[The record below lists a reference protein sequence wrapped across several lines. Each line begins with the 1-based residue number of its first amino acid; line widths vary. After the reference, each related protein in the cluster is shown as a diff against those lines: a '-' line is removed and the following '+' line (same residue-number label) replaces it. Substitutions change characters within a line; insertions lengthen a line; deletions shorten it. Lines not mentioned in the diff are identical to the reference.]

1 MSDFVGDDISNG
13 KHIIWRK
20 LYKFCHCRQP
30 AQAVH
35 LKHQTK
41 QPMTSH
47 RKLVVLVVLPGSRL
61 LTMAGPADVFS
72 FAQSMLEAQQGPNF
86 QSYELVIAS
95 AQPGNHIRMNS
106 GADLL
111 VTTSLLDIKRPID
124 TLIITGH
131 NLPEH
136 DPDTDRFYRWLQRKA
151 PAIRRVAGV
160 CVATYVLAKA
170 GLLHNKSATTHWQRY
185 DHFQQ
190 TFPDV
195 KVDTTPFFIKDG
207 NIYTAGGVT
216 SGLDLSLAMVEEDYG
231 RDLALQIAR
240 KLVIHLKRPG
250 NQKQFGSLLPEY
262 ELNSNLVLQLRPWI
276 MEHIAEDLAVERL
289 ATQVHMSARNFARVF
304 LKETGITPAKFIEKI
319 RVELARNYLEN
330 SSLALEEIALK
341 CGLGGLVS
349 MRRTF
354 LRHLDMSPGTYRST
368 FRTVLATD

>member
-1 MSDFVGDDISNG
+1 
-13 KHIIWRK
+13 
-20 LYKFCHCRQP
+20 
-30 AQAVH
+30 
-35 LKHQTK
+35 
-41 QPMTSH
+41 MTQQ
-47 RKLVVLVVLPGSRL
+47 RKLVVIAVLPGSRL

-72 FAQSMLEAQQGPNF
+72 FAQSMLGAQKGPHY
-86 QSYELVIAS
+86 QSYEVLIAG
-95 AQPGNHIRMNS
+95 AVPGNRIPMNS
-106 GADLL
+106 AADLL
-111 VTTSLLDIKRPID
+111 VTTSLPDIKRPID

-131 NLPEH
+131 NLPE
-136 DPDTDRFYRWLQRKA
+136 DDADTARFYRWLQRKA
-151 PAIRRVAGV
+151 PGIRRVAAV

-170 GLLHNKSATTHWQRY
+170 GLLRNKRATTHWERY

-195 KVDTTPFFIKDG
+195 KVDTTPFYIKDG

-262 ELNSNLVLQLRPWI
+262 ELNSKLVLLLRPWI
-276 MEHIAEDLAVERL
+276 MEHIAEDLPVERL
-289 ATQVHMSARNFARVF
+289 AAEAHMSARNFARVF
-304 LKETGITPAKFIEKI
+304 LKETGFTPAKFIEKL

-330 SSLALEEIALK
+330 SSLGLEEIALR

-354 LRHLDMSPGTYRST
+354 LRHLEISPGTYRST
-368 FRTVLATD
+368 FRTVLPTD